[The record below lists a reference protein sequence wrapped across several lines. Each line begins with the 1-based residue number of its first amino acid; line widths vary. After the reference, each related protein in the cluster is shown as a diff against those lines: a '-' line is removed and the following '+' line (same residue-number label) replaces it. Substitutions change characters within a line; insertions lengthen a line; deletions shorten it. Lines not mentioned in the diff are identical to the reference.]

1 MWYCLLQKKTLKF
14 TFIVKNELELNSVL
28 FCHALKHHC
37 FIPLSIS
44 YLHHLNIHIHI
55 ELWFL
60 NILDMTRLC
69 LYYSHPFLFYLFY
82 TSHTFLKSC
91 NLSKGLRA
99 TCHGLYF
106 HNPHVVKHFI
116 HVFMFV
122 LTEIKEKLW
131 GSFLLLFCPRVC
143 LALTHK
149 RTV

>member
-1 MWYCLLQKKTLKF
+1 MNDTLKWF
-14 TFIVKNELELNSVL
+14 KLFFWKLSSVIFNNYQTFKNYT
-28 FCHALKHHC
+28 FLKSC
-37 FIPLSIS
+37 I
-44 YLHHLNIHIHI
+44 
-55 ELWFL
+55 W
-60 NILDMTRLC
+60 NILDMTE
-69 LYYSHPFLFYLFY
+69 LYSYYFHPFIFYLFY